1 MSITTNFSKKS
12 KKESEN
18 SQNFH
23 FLDIYVLFFIFL
35 KLHRCNKIVV
45 NKSFSHFI
53 FFTRQ
58 KIWIFICYFPIVDK
72 KEKEPKIALSDSF
85 LFVSYYFT
93 LTEGSCSALFLPYCI
108 LMFNQKMFYYFSLK
122 MTISF
127 RYIIFISSILLHH
140 CNIWSVID
148 NDSQLLSCFIPR
160 CWCKAA
166 FSLIIPYYSIYI
178 HSTDSILLVATF
190 SSSFI
195 I

>member
-53 FFTRQ
+53 FL
-58 KIWIFICYFPIVDK
+58 PDK
-72 KEKEPKIALSDSF
+72 KSEFLSVIFPLQIKKKKNPRSHSQILF

-93 LTEGSCSALFLPYCI
+93 LTEGSCSVLFLPYCI

-160 CWCKAA
+160 C
-166 FSLIIPYYSIYI
+166 
-178 HSTDSILLVATF
+178 
-190 SSSFI
+190 
-195 I
+195 

>member
-93 LTEGSCSALFLPYCI
+93 LTEGSCSALFLQYCI
-108 LMFNQKMFYYFSLK
+108 LMFNQKMFYYFPLK
-122 MTISF
+122 MIISF
-127 RYIIFISSILLHH
+127 QYIIFISSILLHR
-140 CNIWSVID
+140 CNTRSVND
-148 NDSQLLSCFIPR
+148 NNSQISMFHQP
-160 CWCKAA
+160 
-166 FSLIIPYYSIYI
+166 SDSIYI
-178 HSTDSILLVATF
+178 HSTDSILLIATF
-190 SSSFI
+190 SLSFI